1 MKVYKRRVFRLGIPP
16 AQKQI
21 VARIGTVVADWV
33 QGRSYVKNLPTLE
46 DIAADMGVPSDQLS
60 AYIHIHER
68 RHVLAWRK
76 ELRIHEAMALLHLH
90 PELPISVVGEM
101 VGIPDKSNFK
111 RQFADQTGMSP
122 REWRDRHAE

>member
-1 MKVYKRRVFRLGIPP
+1 MKVFKRWASRRGVPE
-16 AQKQI
+16 AQKQLD
-21 VARIGTVVADWV
+21 ARIGAAVASWV
-33 QGRSYVKNLPTLE
+33 QDRSYVKNLPTLE
-46 DIAADMGVPSDQLS
+46 DIAADVGVPPDQLS
-60 AYIHIHER
+60 AYIHVHER

-76 ELRIHEAMALLHLH
+76 RLRIRDAMALIRSH

-122 REWRDRHAE
+122 REWRERHVE